1 MDHLK
6 AEGKD
11 MNKVHLVGNT
21 MIDTLVAFENEIK
34 NQNLLDS
41 FGLLPENFI
50 LMTIHRPA
58 TVDHKGGLESLLQLL
73 E

>member
-1 MDHLK
+1 
-6 AEGKD
+6 
-11 MNKVHLVGNT
+11 
-21 MIDTLVAFENEIK
+21 VAFENEIE